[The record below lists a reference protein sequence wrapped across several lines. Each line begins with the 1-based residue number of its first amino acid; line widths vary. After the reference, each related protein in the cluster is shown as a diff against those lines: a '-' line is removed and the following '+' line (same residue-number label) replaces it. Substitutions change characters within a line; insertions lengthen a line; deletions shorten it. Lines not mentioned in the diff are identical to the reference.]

1 MVPIDINLHLIP
13 RSIIWTKWRW
23 FTSYK
28 YIVSCNWPVTK
39 PPVPVLL
46 KNWPIPNLWK
56 RSNMNP
62 LPPLPNCDKELHL
75 RIPKEFQDNLQRVAT
90 SYNLKKSTFVRMILM
105 RELNN
110 YDKSRLFAWWLQKNL
125 NQSERNRCILKSSHQ
140 PPGLQSSQVIC
151 RSCRRLFASASHQ
164 RNQSRS

>member
-1 MVPIDINLHLIP
+1 M
-13 RSIIWTKWRW
+13 
-23 FTSYK
+23 
-28 YIVSCNWPVTK
+28 SCNWPVMK

-46 KNWPIPNLWK
+46 KNLPIPNLWK

-62 LPPLPNCDKELHL
+62 TPPLPNCDKELHL
-75 RIPKEFQDNLQRVAT
+75 RIPKEFQDNLQRVAS

-125 NQSERNRCILKSSHQ
+125 NQFEKNQFLLKSFYQ
-140 PPGLQSSQVIC
+140 PPRLPSSPMTY
-151 RSCRRLFASASHQ
+151 RSCHRLFVGNWRI
-164 RNQSRS
+164 RNLYQYLSWSLINEIIFWVH